1 MKRRY
6 FLTVS
11 ASLACSILT
20 NLPAS
25 AAPRRKGV
33 QLVLLPHWSTSSV
46 NNFLAVFRDARGSY
60 TNGPSEIEI
69 AFAPYLFNPR
79 SNYGNAQTI
88 INALRSDGKKIYVTV
103 HLSFHA
109 QGTRNDIEISNN
121 AENFVNRFLVPYQNE
136 VTANNLIIAVCP
148 SLEDMG
154 SDTDFRGCFKR
165 GRGVINYA
173 KRLSIIRI
181 MAI

>member
-1 MKRRY
+1 
-6 FLTVS
+6 
-11 ASLACSILT
+11 
-20 NLPAS
+20 
-25 AAPRRKGV
+25 
-33 QLVLLPHWSTSSV
+33 V

-121 AENFVNRFLVPYQNE
+121 AENFVNRFLGNY
-136 VTANNLIIAVCP
+136 
-148 SLEDMG
+148 SKSSG
-154 SDTDFRGCFKR
+154 SPRIHRLTFRLLPPP
-165 GRGVINYA
+165 A
-173 KRLSIIRI
+173 ALPL
-181 MAI
+181 